1 MNNTPSEP
9 NSLLPALRASL
20 QRAVETRYG
29 VKFSRLEYNIC
40 DREQCKDPR
49 PAYLVF
55 IGPDHILGG
64 YFHPG
69 CYILTQQ
76 QEV

>member
-20 QRAVETRYG
+20 QHAVEARYG
-29 VKFSRLEYNIC
+29 IKFSRLEYNIC
-40 DREQCKDPR
+40 DREQCQDAR
-49 PAYLVF
+49 PAYLVQS
-55 IGPDHILGG
+55 GPYLTPGK

-69 CYILTQQ
+69 CYALIQHKR
-76 QEV
+76 